1 MGSSMQISPRL
12 GAIAASATMA
22 IDARQKAMR
31 REGLPVLSF
40 GAGEPDFPTPELI
53 SAAGVAA
60 IHEGHTK
67 YTAVNGIQE
76 LREAIGHRL
85 REDLGLSYGPEQI
98 TVTNG
103 AKEALYNVFQ
113 ALLSPGDE
121 VIVPAPYWV
130 SYEAQILLAGGT
142 PVIVPTTEEGGF
154 KLRPEA
160 LRVALTP
167 RTRLLMLNSP
177 SNPTGAVYST
187 EELRAL
193 GAVLATTGV
202 GVISDEI
209 YQRISYEGPSPS
221 FAVAV
226 PEMLDRTILIN
237 GASKAYSMTG
247 WRIGFAAGPREVIA
261 AMNKVQSH
269 STSNANSIAQYA
281 AVEAFGG
288 SQTAVESM
296 VAAFKERR
304 GVIVALLNGIPGIRC
319 LEPAGAF
326 YAFPNVRGVL
336 GRSYGGQRIDSSLD
350 LATYLLER
358 AYVATVPG
366 EAFGMPGYLRLSY
379 ACSMSTIREGI
390 DRIAKTLAAD

>member
-1 MGSSMQISPRL
+1 MQISPRL

-40 GAGEPDFPTPELI
+40 GAGEPDFPTPESI
-53 SAAGVAA
+53 GEAGVAA

-113 ALLSPGDE
+113 ALLAPGDE

-154 KLRPEA
+154 KLTPES
-160 LRVALTP
+160 LRAALTP

-187 EELRAL
+187 EELRGL
-193 GAVLATTGV
+193 GSVLAPTGV

-226 PEMLDRTILIN
+226 PAMLDRTILIN

-261 AMNKVQSH
+261 AMNRLQSH
-269 STSNANSIAQYA
+269 STSNASSIAQYA

-288 SQTAVESM
+288 PQGAVESM
-296 VAAFKERR
+296 VKAFKERR

-319 LEPAGAF
+319 QEPAGAF

-336 GRSYGGQRIDSSLD
+336 GRSYGGQRIDSSLE

-358 AYVATVPG
+358 TYVATVPG
-366 EAFGMPGYLRLSY
+366 EAFGTPGYLRLSY

-390 DRIAKTLAAD
+390 DRIAKALAAD